1 MSRISPDKPREIWR
15 IPPCHRP
22 LDNAITGKW
31 STCTYPAWPPLPRSY
46 EKKPSLFA
54 GLAHGK
60 KRAFF
65 SCNRPPG
72 GGGGGG
78 MKRSLQN
85 EGACRG
91 SGRAARA
98 INVILE
104 AKAIQKYSR

>member
-31 STCTYPAWPPLPRSY
+31 STCTYPAWSHFLEPPKKSPRY
-46 EKKPSLFA
+46 PQDTRMRKNEHFLLQTAP
-54 GLAHGK
+54 
-60 KRAFF
+60 
-65 SCNRPPG
+65 
-72 GGGGGG
+72 GGGG